1 MNKFILNSIALLFIL
16 NSYSQKNNNDGT
28 FWSSNLEYKFVPS
41 IADQLKDGSF
51 IPAEKNPDL
60 KEIYDKRAGANKVV
74 LGKGLPNGVDPL
86 INNNNK
92 QNYLT
97 KQTRAPSLVFETLT
111 DQTNG
116 CPSDPTGA
124 IGIDYYLA
132 AWNPA
137 FRFYD
142 RSGNPVTPAAS
153 LATLL
158 GNNLGDPIVFYDAEA
173 DRYVITAMASNSIE
187 IAVSQT
193 SDPLNDGWHTYSVQT
208 PGSSTYPDY
217 PKYSIWSDGYYV
229 SVNNNPNNF
238 YVLERDKLLNG
249 NQSASIQGSTVPGWS
264 QGNFASPFFFSV
276 SDDNLPN
283 DGDATMVYLQDD
295 AWFGV
300 NQDHLKLW
308 TVDIDWNNPNNSTVS
323 NPTQINVTPFTSV
336 FDGGSFQNLTL
347 PNGYDIDAVQ
357 GSIMNLAQYR
367 EFPNYNSAIF
377 NFVVNTTGSNSNE
390 LAGIRWYELRQNSQG
405 EAWNVFQ
412 EGTYTAPDGRHAF
425 MASMIMDLQGNIG
438 MGYSS
443 MSSSDR
449 ISSNYTG
456 RYANDPPGQMTIEEE
471 TIANSISNPSGCG
484 GRYADY
490 SHISVDPTNDKTFWF
505 NTEYFSPNMRD
516 VVGVFQIAPNF
527 ANDIGVIGINSPTDG
542 SLTNSENITVSVFNY
557 GEDSVSNFDISY
569 QVDSQTVVTETYTV
583 SLASNE
589 TGEFTFSTTA
599 DFSST
604 ESVYEICAYS
614 SLFGDEDSSNDSFCA
629 EVQSLG
635 LNDIGVSNIV
645 SPVSASILSSTE
657 SVTVEITN
665 YGGADQSNFDVS
677 YELNGATVSETVSGP
692 ISANS
697 TLEYTFNQT
706 IDLSFSGD
714 YEITSSTLLEND
726 SDNSNNSFTVTIS
739 VNCPEEYSL
748 PIIWK
753 DDFECYDPYAI
764 SDIGDWFIYDYDG
777 GTTWGSQT
785 VDFDNEGYVGA
796 GIIFNYPLSN
806 TTDDVWNTYQGDQGL
821 YFFASGANSTTF
833 PNDDWMISP
842 EFNVDGVSSP
852 ILSFWAK
859 SLTDQYGLDRFQI
872 GIGSTTN
879 PSDFTIISGGG
890 AYEEAPTEWTQ
901 YEYDLS
907 AFEGQTV
914 RVGIHC
920 VNNDSF
926 VLQMDEFK
934 VEGTLGLDDFL
945 LDSEFK
951 IISQENNQFNI
962 SLSTTYN
969 ENISFSVYTVSG
981 QTLVFNNI
989 SKDSDKYIY
998 DLDMSYAASGVYL
1011 VKMGNSKVGYKFGRI
1026 IVK

>member
-1 MNKFILNSIALLFIL
+1 MKKFILNSILLLFL
-16 NSYSQKNNNDGT
+16 FNSYSQQKNNDGK
-28 FWSSNLEYKFVPS
+28 FWTGNLEYKFVPS
-41 IADQLKDGSF
+41 IAEQLKDGSF
-51 IPAEKNPDL
+51 IPAVKNPEV
-60 KEIYDKRAGANKVV
+60 KEIYDKRLKSNKVI
-74 LGKGLPNGVDPL
+74 LGKGLPNGMDPL
-86 INNNNK
+86 VSNNK
-92 QNYLT
+92 QAYLT
-97 KQTRAPSLVFETLT
+97 KQTREPSLVFETLT

-124 IGIDYYLA
+124 IGVDYYLA

-137 FRFYD
+137 FRIYD
-142 RSGNPVTPAAS
+142 RSGNPVIPAAS
-153 LATLL
+153 LSNLL
-158 GNNLGDPIVFYDAEA
+158 GSNFGDPIAFYDAEA
-173 DRYVITAMASNSIE
+173 DRYVITAMAQGLLQLAI
-187 IAVSQT
+187 SQT
-193 SDPLNDGWHTYSVQT
+193 GDPVSDGWHTFSIQT
-208 PGSSTYPDY
+208 PGTSGLPDY

-229 SVNNNPNNF
+229 SVNANANDF
-238 YVLERDKLLNG
+238 YVLERDKIING
-249 NQSASIQGSTVPGWS
+249 DQSASIQGSTVPGMAT
-264 QGNFASPFFFSV
+264 GNFASPFFFSV

-283 DGDATMVYLQDD
+283 DGDATMVYFQDD

-308 TVDIDWNNPNNSTVS
+308 TVDIDWNNSNNSTVS
-323 NPTQINVTPFTSV
+323 NPTEINVTPFTSV

-357 GSIMNLAQYR
+357 GAIMNLAQYR

-377 NFVVNTTGSNSNE
+377 NFVVNTTGINSNE
-390 LAGIRWYELRQNSQG
+390 LAGVRWYELRQDSQG
-405 EAWNVFQ
+405 EAWSVFQ

-425 MASMIMDLQGNIG
+425 MASMIMDYQGNIG

-456 RYANDPPGQMTIEEE
+456 RYANDPAGQMTVEEQR
-471 TIANSISNPSGCG
+471 IANSISNPSNCG

-505 NTEYFSPNMRD
+505 NTEYFAPNMRD
-516 VVGVFQIAPNF
+516 VVGVFQIASNF
-527 ANDIGVIGINSPTDG
+527 ANDVGVVSIDSPIDG
-542 SLTNSENITVSVFNY
+542 SLSSSENITVSVFNY
-557 GEDSVSNFDISY
+557 GEDPVSNFDISF
-569 QVDSQTVVTETYTV
+569 QVDSQTVVTETYTG

-589 TGEFTFSTTA
+589 TGEFTFSITA
-599 DFSST
+599 DLSST
-604 ESVYEICAYS
+604 GSVYEICAYT
-614 SLFGDEDSSNDSFCA
+614 SLSADEDSSNDNFCGQ
-629 EVQSLG
+629 VQSLS
-635 LNDIGVSNIV
+635 LNDLGVSNII

-657 SVTVEITN
+657 QVIIEITN
-665 YGGADQSNFDVS
+665 YGGADQSDFDVS
-677 YELNGATVSETVSGP
+677 YELNGVTVTETVSGP

-697 TLEYTFNQT
+697 TLEYIFNQT

-726 SDNSNNSFTVTIS
+726 SDNSNNSFTVSVS

-753 DDFECYDPYAI
+753 DDFECYDPYSI
-764 SDIGDWFIYDYDG
+764 SDIGDWLIYDYDE
-777 GTTWGSQT
+777 GTTWGANA
-785 VDFDNEGYVGA
+785 VDFDNEGYVGS
-796 GIIFNYPLSN
+796 GIIFNYPLSG
-806 TTDDVWNTYQGDQGL
+806 TTDEVWSSYQGDQGL
-821 YFFASGANSTTF
+821 YFFASGSGGTTF

-907 AFEGQTV
+907 EYIGQTI

-934 VEGTLGLDDFL
+934 VEGTLGIDDSFIY
-945 LDSEFK
+945 DSEFK

-962 SLSTTYN
+962 SLATTYS
-969 ENISFSVYTVSG
+969 ENISFSVYTISG

-989 SKDSDKYIY
+989 SKETDKYIY